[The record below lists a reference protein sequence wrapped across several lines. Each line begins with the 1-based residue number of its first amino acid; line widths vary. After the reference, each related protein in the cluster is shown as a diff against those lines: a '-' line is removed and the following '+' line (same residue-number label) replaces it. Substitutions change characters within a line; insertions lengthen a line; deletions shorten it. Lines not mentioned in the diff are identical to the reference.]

1 MTGKSV
7 KDIDRYQ
14 SVLNSLLAL
23 EENKF
28 CADCESKGPRWASWN
43 LGVFVCIRCAGIHR
57 NLGVHISKVKSVNL
71 DQWTEEQ
78 VQCVQEMGNAKARRL
93 YEAFLPECF
102 QRPETDQSAEI
113 FIRDK
118 YEKKKYMDK
127 VINIQMLRKE
137 KSCDNIPKEPVVF
150 EKMKLKKDTS
160 PKTDSQAV
168 TDLLGLDA
176 PGPSVS
182 NGQVA
187 ASDSFESP
195 ALNHTGLDLFS
206 SLPSSSS
213 SKTTPIASS
222 LPHSRVT
229 ASVPENLS
237 LFLDPAPKKEE
248 VKKLSKDS
256 ILSLYAS
263 TPSVH
268 ANSMATHGLYMNP
281 MGYGAQTF
289 GSYHSLVQHAPM
301 GGGMMMSQMPM
312 MGQQQSG
319 MMAAQQNMLGV
330 QSNLMG
336 QQQQQNGLVGAQ
348 GVLPQSNSAPAAYMS
363 GMAHGMVAQQHGGM
377 MGAQQQNGMLGQ
389 QQVYG
394 QQAQQLQWNIAQ
406 LTQHMAGLNAYHSN
420 NMVGYNNQH
429 MGGSAAPSS
438 AHMTAHV
445 WK

>member
-127 VINIQMLRKE
+127 VIDIQMLRKE

-160 PKTDSQAV
+160 PKTDPQAV

-176 PGPSVS
+176 PGPSMT

-195 ALNHTGLDLFS
+195 ALNHTGIDLFS
-206 SLPSSSS
+206 SLPSSCS
-213 SKTTPIASS
+213 SKPTISSS

-268 ANSMATHGLYMNP
+268 ANSMAAHGLYMNQ
-281 MGYGAQTF
+281 MGYTSQTF
-289 GSYHSLVQHAPM
+289 GSYHSLVQHAAPLGAGLM
-301 GGGMMMSQMPM
+301 TSQMPL
-312 MGQQQSG
+312 QSG

-330 QSNLMG
+330 QGSLMG
-336 QQQQQNGLVGAQ
+336 PQQQQQNCLVGAQ
-348 GVLPQSNSAPAAYMS
+348 GVLPQSSSAPAAYM
-363 GMAHGMVAQQHGGM
+363 GAMTPGMVAQQHCGI
-377 MGAQQQNGMLGQ
+377 MGAQQQNGVVGQ
-389 QQVYG
+389 QQMYG
-394 QQAQQLQWNIAQ
+394 QQAQQLQWNLAQ
-406 LTQHMAGLNAYHSN
+406 LTQHMAGLNVYHSN
-420 NMVGYNNQH
+420 NMVGYNNQS
-429 MGGSAAPSS
+429 MGSSAAPSS

>member
-1 MTGKSV
+1 M
-7 KDIDRYQ
+7 
-14 SVLNSLLAL
+14 
-23 EENKF
+23 
-28 CADCESKGPRWASWN
+28 
-43 LGVFVCIRCAGIHR
+43 
-57 NLGVHISKVKSVNL
+57 
-71 DQWTEEQ
+71 
-78 VQCVQEMGNAKARRL
+78 
-93 YEAFLPECF
+93 
-102 QRPETDQSAEI
+102 
-113 FIRDK
+113 
-118 YEKKKYMDK
+118 
-127 VINIQMLRKE
+127 
-137 KSCDNIPKEPVVF
+137 
-150 EKMKLKKDTS
+150 
-160 PKTDSQAV
+160 
-168 TDLLGLDA
+168 
-176 PGPSVS
+176 
-182 NGQVA
+182 
-187 ASDSFESP
+187 
-195 ALNHTGLDLFS
+195 
-206 SLPSSSS
+206 
-213 SKTTPIASS
+213 
-222 LPHSRVT
+222 
-229 ASVPENLS
+229 PENLS

-268 ANSMATHGLYMNP
+268 ANSMAAHGLYMNP

-330 QSNLMG
+330 QSSLMG

-363 GMAHGMVAQQHGGM
+363 GMAQGMVAQQHGGM